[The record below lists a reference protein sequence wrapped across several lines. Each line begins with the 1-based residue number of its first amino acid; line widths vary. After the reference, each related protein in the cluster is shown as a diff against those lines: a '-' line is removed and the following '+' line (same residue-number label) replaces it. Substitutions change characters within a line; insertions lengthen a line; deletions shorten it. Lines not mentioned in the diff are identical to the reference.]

1 MAISQ
6 AAQAIVT
13 AIEANTAA
21 LATLATSDGAQA
33 VADLAA
39 INDAVT
45 AQTAAIKAAG
55 ATTPTGLSIS
65 PATLPAPVV
74 GTPYTAQLTTSGG
87 SGSYVFSLAPASA
100 QLPPG
105 LTLSGSGE
113 ISGTPSTGGTYP
125 VTVDVADST
134 SPTPLTGSASYTLTF

>member
-6 AAQAIVT
+6 AAQAIVA
-13 AIEANTAA
+13 AIQANTAVI
-21 LATLATSDGAQA
+21 ATLATSDGAQA

-45 AQTAAIKAAG
+45 AQTAALKATG
-55 ATTPTGLSIS
+55 SATTGLSIS
-65 PATLPAPVV
+65 PATLPGPVI

-87 SGSYVFSLAPASA
+87 DGSYVFSLAPASA

-105 LTLSGSGE
+105 LSLSGSGE
-113 ISGTPSTGGTYP
+113 ISGTPSTSGTYP
-125 VTVDVADST
+125 VTINVSDTT
-134 SPTPLTGSASYTLTF
+134 SPTPLTGSANYTLTF